1 MNWML
6 FDVVEVN
13 RILFDVIGVNR
24 MLVDAIETPDVIEVN

>member
-1 MNWML
+1 ML